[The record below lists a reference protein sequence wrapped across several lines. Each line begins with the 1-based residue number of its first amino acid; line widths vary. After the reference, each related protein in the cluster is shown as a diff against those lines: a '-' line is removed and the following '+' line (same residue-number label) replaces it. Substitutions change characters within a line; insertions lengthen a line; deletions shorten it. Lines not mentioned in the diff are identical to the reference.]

1 MALKPF
7 ATVDD
12 VAVLWRPLTSDEST
26 RVAAMLP
33 LISDMLRQAGKQVGV
48 DLDERKVFDPTY
60 ASVLKSTT
68 VDIVG
73 RAIRQSTTGDPV
85 TQESQSAMGY
95 SWSGTY
101 TIPGG
106 GLGNCIM
113 YSDLRRLGLEQQTME
128 AIDLCPR
135 ISRACR

>member
-7 ATVDD
+7 ATVED
-12 VAVLWRPLTSDEST
+12 VALLWRPLTSDETT
-26 RVAAMLP
+26 RAAALLA

-48 DLDERKVFDPTY
+48 HLDERKVLDPTY
-60 ASVLKSTT
+60 ASVLKGRT

-73 RAIRQSTTGDPV
+73 RAIRQATTGDTM

-101 TIPGG
+101 AIPGG
-106 GLGNCIM
+106 GIGNCIM
-113 YSDLRRLGLEQQTME
+113 YSDLRALGLEQQTME
-128 AIDLCPR
+128 AIDLCPH
-135 ISRACR
+135 ISRECR

>member
-33 LISDMLRQAGKQVGV
+33 LISDMLRQAGKQAGV
-48 DLDERKVFDPTY
+48 DLDEQNILDPTY
-60 ASVLKSTT
+60 ASVLKATT

-73 RAIRQSTTGDPV
+73 RALRQSTTGDPIS
-85 TQESQSAMGY
+85 QESQSAMGY

-101 TIPGG
+101 AIPGG
-106 GLGNCIM
+106 GIGNCIM

-135 ISRACR
+135 ISRECR

>member
-48 DLDERKVFDPTY
+48 DLDEKKVLDPTY

-68 VDIVG
+68 VDIVA
-73 RAIRQSTTGDPV
+73 RAIRQSTSGDPM

-101 TIPGG
+101 AVPGG

>member
-7 ATVDD
+7 ATVED
-12 VAVLWRPLTSDEST
+12 VALLWRPLTSDETT

-33 LISDMLRQAGKQVGV
+33 LISDMLRQIGKQVGV
-48 DLDERKVFDPTY
+48 DLDEKKVLDPTY

-68 VDIVG
+68 VDIVA
-73 RAIRQSTTGDPV
+73 RAIRQSTSGDPM

-101 TIPGG
+101 AIPGG

-113 YSDLRRLGLEQQTME
+113 YADLRRLGLEQQTME
-128 AIDLCPR
+128 AIDLWPCT
-135 ISRACR
+135 SKACR

>member
-7 ATVDD
+7 ATVED

-33 LISDMLRQAGKQVGV
+33 LISDMLRQAGKQAGV
-48 DLDERKVFDPTY
+48 DLDEKNVLDPTY
-60 ASVLKSTT
+60 ASVLKATT

-73 RAIRQSTTGDPV
+73 RAVRQSTTGDPIS
-85 TQESQSAMGY
+85 QESQSAMGY

-101 TIPGG
+101 AIPGG

-113 YSDLRRLGLEQQTME
+113 YADLRRLGLEQQTME

>member
-7 ATVDD
+7 ATVED
-12 VAVLWRPLTSDEST
+12 VAALWRPLTSDEST

-48 DLDERKVFDPTY
+48 DLDEKKVLDPTY

-68 VDIVG
+68 VDIVA
-73 RAIRQSTTGDPV
+73 RAIRQSTSGDPM

-101 TIPGG
+101 AVPGG

-128 AIDLCPR
+128 AIELCPR
-135 ISRACR
+135 ISRVCR

>member
-12 VAVLWRPLTSDEST
+12 VAVLWRSLTLDEST

-33 LISDMLRQAGKQVGV
+33 LISDMLRQVGKQVGV
-48 DLDERKVFDPTY
+48 DLDEKKVLDPTY

-68 VDIVG
+68 VDIVA
-73 RAIRQSTTGDPV
+73 RAIRQSTSGDPM

-101 TIPGG
+101 AVPGG

-113 YSDLRRLGLEQQTME
+113 YGDLRRLGLEQQTME